1 MIFCRFTARK
11 WMSTSSDRKQGGH
24 KLFDAWGRNL
34 AIMSPSS
41 TSGPAWGKYQ
51 LPTNYLSFGES
62 WLPWELI
69 ARQWS
74 RRVNKEQGGRL
85 YNNNNNNNNIAR
97 SQLVEV
103 DARNQNEQW
112 SYLGRCTHPP
122 HTDRWP
128 VSDHW
133 WCILVCGQSCY
144 RMVSANFLPNGSS
157 SGNGAW
163 ALDVVAGVNC
173 AAHHNAKSNFNFVRR
188 CPASTH
194 ARTFQLRCHFWLWQ
208 LYHLV

>member
-1 MIFCRFTARK
+1 
-11 WMSTSSDRKQGGH
+11 MSTSSDRKQGGH

-128 VSDHW
+128 VSDLHW
-133 WCILVCGQSCY
+133 WCIYWFAGKVAIRWCQLIFC
-144 RMVSANFLPNGSS
+144 RMVPHR
-157 SGNGAW
+157 
-163 ALDVVAGVNC
+163 VT
-173 AAHHNAKSNFNFVRR
+173 VREHWT
-188 CPASTH
+188 S
-194 ARTFQLRCHFWLWQ
+194 L
-208 LYHLV
+208 LV